1 MSSRRNHAARSRK
14 TYRMRQY
21 AAARNLRGSLPFE
34 VRKALYQMRFGKKPD
49 IPEELADAIDEATTP
64 KDEVAA

>member
-1 MSSRRNHAARSRK
+1 
-14 TYRMRQY
+14 MRQY

-34 VRKALYQMRFGKKPD
+34 VRRQLYQMRFRKNSEVQDEPV
-49 IPEELADAIDEATTP
+49 DANPP